1 MTPPTDTDSPSLKG
15 PTVVLPLMKVTVVAG
30 ESVEM
35 QVTVDRNPGVN
46 SGGSLTVGPAGGRK
60 SNNHITDHLP
70 NNCYILVD
78 DYFLY
83 QF

>member
-1 MTPPTDTDSPSLKG
+1 MTTPTDTDSPSLKG

-35 QVTVDRNPGVN
+35 QVIVDGDPGVN

-60 SNNHITDHLP
+60 SINHITDHKS
-70 NNCYILVD
+70 NNSNIE
-78 DYFLY
+78 DYF
-83 QF
+83 